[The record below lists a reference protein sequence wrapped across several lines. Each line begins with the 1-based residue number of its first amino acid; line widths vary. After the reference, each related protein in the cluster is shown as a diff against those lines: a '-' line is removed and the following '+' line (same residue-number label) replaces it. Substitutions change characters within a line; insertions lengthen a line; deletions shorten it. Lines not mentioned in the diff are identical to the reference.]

1 MIALTSAGYVIVGA
15 KGFKLGPYRSQEE
28 AIDAMFSGATE
39 SCSDGGCGNGQL
51 RWNTDELEKYNSNKV
66 AEQNVIV

>member
-1 MIALTSAGYVIVGA
+1 MIALTDSGWVIVGA
-15 KGFKLGPYRSQEE
+15 KGSKLGPYRSQEE

-51 RWNTDELEKYNSNKV
+51 RWKEAELEKYNSNKV
-66 AEQNVIV
+66 AEKNVIV